1 MIEVLYSDNHII
13 VVNKS
18 AGIATQSEEGE
29 SVEAHVKLWAKE
41 HYEKKGAVFVHAAHR
56 LDKPVSGIVVL
67 AKTSKALSR
76 LQESFRSKDVQKTYI
91 AWVEGVLKEE
101 SALLEDYLLHEE
113 FRSSICSS
121 INPKGKKASLS
132 YKVKKATARASLVE
146 IDLHT
151 GRYHQIRL
159 QFSHRGHPIVN
170 DLKYGGSQVAGVES
184 IALQHA
190 KVTFPHPISKEK
202 LVFEAP
208 FPSKWDSLIK

>member
-13 VVNKS
+13 VVNKL
-18 AGIATQSEEGE
+18 AGIPTQAEEGE
-29 SVEAHVKLWAKE
+29 SVESQVKLWAKE

-56 LDKPVSGIVVL
+56 LDKPVGGIVVL

-76 LQESFRSKDVQKTYI
+76 LQESFRSKEVQKTYI

-113 FRSSICSS
+113 FRSSVCFLT
-121 INPKGKKASLS
+121 NPKGKRASLS
-132 YKVKKATARASLVE
+132 YRVKAKTAKASLVE

-170 DLKYGGSQVAGVES
+170 DLKYGGSQVTGVDS

-190 KVTFPHPISKEK
+190 KVIFPHPISKEK
-202 LVFEAP
+202 LVFEVP
-208 FPSKWDSLIK
+208 FPSKWGSLVK